1 MPWRS
6 DPLPSARLW
15 HAIGFTGYL
24 VLLALYAAAGTYTD
38 PAGIDPHLYWLLGGA
53 AVLGMLLAIVGR
65 FRGWQESRPLLQ
77 VWPVAALLVS
87 LAVGI
92 VEPSATHA
100 FPGTFTMTFAYIG
113 LTCPRWR
120 SLVLLPLA
128 VLAYVVGVAGVSP
141 AALPKVLTAPA
152 MWILVAE
159 VPAWLLSRLAAQSA
173 MLGELAQRDALTQL
187 FNRTTLGPQLSTHAA
202 ESAVVLIDLDD
213 FKGYNDA
220 HGHQAGDELLV
231 DFADAL
237 RGAVRRDDAVFRLG
251 GDEFL
256 LLLVGADRA
265 AAEQAVQRLRR
276 QWAHSGRTVGFS
288 AGIASGE
295 TDLLRLAD
303 EHMYAEK
310 RSRDRQP

>member
-1 MPWRS
+1 MTTETHIPKRKLIEVAL
-6 DPLPSARLW
+6 PLEAINKEAAREKSIRHGHPSTLHLWWARRPL
-15 HAIGFTGYL
+15 
-24 VLLALYAAAGTYTD
+24 AAAR
-38 PAGIDPHLYWLLGGA
+38 
-53 AVLGMLLAIVGR
+53 AVLFAQLVDDP
-65 FRGWQESRPLLQ
+65 RGWQESRPLLQ

-141 AALPKVLTAPA
+141 AAIPKVLTAPA